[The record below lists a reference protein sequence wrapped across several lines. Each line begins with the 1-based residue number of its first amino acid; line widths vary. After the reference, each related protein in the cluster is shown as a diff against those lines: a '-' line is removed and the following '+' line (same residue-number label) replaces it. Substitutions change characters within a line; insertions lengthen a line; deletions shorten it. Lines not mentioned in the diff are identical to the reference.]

1 MVFQTWTRR
10 KAVDIFEFAMQMER
24 DGETFYRRLALRTA
38 DAGVKRILTMLAE
51 DEVKHYNVVKQMR
64 ESAESAMPATSIL
77 ADAKNVF
84 AQMAGHE
91 VDLGGTEIDLYRE
104 AQEIERKSRVFYQE
118 KAQEI
123 EGEARKALLLKI
135 ADEENRHY
143 FLLDHM
149 IEFVSRPKTWIEDA
163 EFNHLEEY

>member
-1 MVFQTWTRR
+1 M
-10 KAVDIFEFAMQMER
+10 DIYEFAKQMER
-24 DGETFYRRLALRTA
+24 DGEAFYRQMALKTA

-51 DEVKHYNVVKQMR
+51 DEVRHYNVVKQMQQ
-64 ESAESAMPATSIL
+64 SAVVEMSATSIL

-84 AQMAGHE
+84 AQMTGE
-91 VDLGGTEIDLYRE
+91 EFSLGGAELDLYRE
-104 AQEIERKSRVFYQE
+104 AQEIERKSKAFYQE
-118 KAQEI
+118 KAQEVKH
-123 EGEARKALLLKI
+123 EAQRALLLKI

-149 IEFVSRPKTWIEDA
+149 IEFVSRPQTWIEDA